1 MKNVKLLLW
10 ILPVTAI
17 GACFALLQNHS
28 GPIAYAEF
36 AIATAAIVL
45 SARRRATPTL
55 RTLPSH
61 AESGKERTV
70 SLLSAL
76 LPVWIS
82 HVENVKVQTET
93 AVGELVGGFSGL
105 VDQFDKA
112 GFSPAG
118 ANVSSGDDTVNIL
131 GNCRGKL
138 LPVVDSIGQMAVG
151 KEELLRCVS
160 ELVGS
165 TSAMRD
171 MAAEVMQIAAQ
182 TNLVALNAAIEAA
195 RVGEHGRG
203 FAVVADEVRKLSQR
217 SATTGQNIS
226 ERVSLVASTVTAT
239 LLAAE
244 KTSDQD
250 CRLAANAGSLVQEVL
265 ADVTRLG
272 ASAQAMRERGTVIRD
287 NVESMLV
294 NMQFQ
299 DRVSQIMG
307 VVSDDMLKCDL
318 LLETAGASDVAE
330 VPLVAEWLDSLRS
343 TYTMDDQRESH
354 ARYLRKKAER
364 PARVT
369 PQLIEE

>member
-1 MKNVKLLLW
+1 MKNLKLSRW
-10 ILPVTAI
+10 VLPATAVA
-17 GACFALLQNHS
+17 ACFGLLQNHAA
-28 GPIAYAEF
+28 PIAYAEF
-36 AIATAAIVL
+36 ITATAAILWSSRHSV
-45 SARRRATPTL
+45 SRDADAP
-55 RTLPSH
+55 PPAGENSK
-61 AESGKERTV
+61 ARTV
-70 SLLSAL
+70 SLLGAL

-82 HVENVKVQTET
+82 HVQDVKAQTEA
-93 AVGELVGGFSGL
+93 AVGELVSGFSGL
-105 VDQFDKA
+105 VGQFDKA

-118 ANVSSGDDTVNIL
+118 SGSSLNDDTVDVL
-131 GNCRGKL
+131 DNCRGKL
-138 LPVVDSIGQMAVG
+138 LPVVDSIAQMAVG

-203 FAVVADEVRKLSQR
+203 FAVVADEVRKLSRR
-217 SATTGQNIS
+217 SASTGQSIS
-226 ERVSLVASTVTAT
+226 ERVSLVAGTVTAT

-250 CRLAANAGSLVQEVL
+250 CRLAADAGNLVQEVL

-318 LLETAGASDVAE
+318 LLEAADANDAAD
-330 VPLVAEWLDSLRS
+330 VPLAAEWLDSLRS
-343 TYTMDDQRESH
+343 TYTMDGQRESH
-354 ARYLRKKAER
+354 DGYLREKAEL
-364 PARVT
+364 PGRVAS
-369 PQLIEE
+369 QLMNA